1 MVETEKSKSGAG
13 GKKGG
18 EDVKK
23 IDNTKWWGGD
33 LKDIYTDRR
42 KKKVDYLEVSDIE
55 ESDGDD
61 GEEEKKKTKKKDPSI
76 QKKNLNK
83 ESRISS
89 TSDEDS
95 DKEENLQKKKSVEK
109 KPQKKEVAVVEKKRQ
124 SGSQPKSIAVQIFKG
139 KRKEESS
146 EDEESPTKEKNLES
160 LAKDA
165 RKRKSETLPVSE
177 ESPLSKS
184 TKKKAPPLAKTT
196 AREKMVTSDSE
207 PEIVKKDMIKIE
219 DDSEEKSASL
229 AEHDLLSNQIREK
242 LLSNKSE
249 KVTSYSYN
257 HCWLVSDVFLPHLI

>member
-1 MVETEKSKSGAG
+1 MGELKEDEEEEKEKYKKVPCNMCGRQMANEFVLQYHLVRCPGAKKRQSVDSPAAATGDPERKKAKKDLVETEKSKSSVG

-83 ESRISS
+83 ESRTSS

-95 DKEENLQKKKSVEK
+95 DKEENLQK
-109 KPQKKEVAVVEKKRQ
+109 
-124 SGSQPKSIAVQIFKG
+124 
-139 KRKEESS
+139 
-146 EDEESPTKEKNLES
+146 
-160 LAKDA
+160 
-165 RKRKSETLPVSE
+165 
-177 ESPLSKS
+177 
-184 TKKKAPPLAKTT
+184 
-196 AREKMVTSDSE
+196 
-207 PEIVKKDMIKIE
+207 
-219 DDSEEKSASL
+219 
-229 AEHDLLSNQIREK
+229 
-242 LLSNKSE
+242 
-249 KVTSYSYN
+249 
-257 HCWLVSDVFLPHLI
+257 